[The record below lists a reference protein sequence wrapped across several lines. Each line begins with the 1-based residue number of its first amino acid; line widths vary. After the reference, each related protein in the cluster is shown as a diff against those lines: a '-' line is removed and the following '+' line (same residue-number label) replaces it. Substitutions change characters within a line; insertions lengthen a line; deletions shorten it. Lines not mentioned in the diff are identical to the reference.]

1 MANTDNDFPVTSL
14 ESEEDG
20 AGLGDGAT
28 PSLPSRSSKGT
39 FVKGVSG
46 NKKGRAKGSRNK
58 ITIDR
63 LETEQAMREFF
74 RPNAKKVIKRALDI
88 ALNGD
93 PNENGTIAM
102 LKILLDKTMSSL
114 RNEDVGESKDTEI
127 TVNINKL
134 TVGNRDRVTVTDVI
148 EGEVLPR
155 LVPLEDTT
163 KP

>member
-1 MANTDNDFPVTSL
+1 MTFTASPENAPN
-14 ESEEDG
+14 EEGDLGSSDG
-20 AGLGDGAT
+20 PA
-28 PSLPSRSSKGT
+28 PSALSRTSKGT

-58 ITIDR
+58 ITLDR

-74 RPNAKKVIKRALDI
+74 KPHSRKVIKRAIDI
-88 ALNGD
+88 ALTGD

-102 LKILLDKTMSSL
+102 LKILLDKSMSSL

-134 TVGNRDRVTVTDVI
+134 TVGNRDRVTVTDII
-148 EGEVLPR
+148 EGEVIPR
-155 LVPLEDTT
+155 LVPLEDPS